1 MNLLRDTLS
10 IFWRFLALGCISFG
24 GPAAHIGYFQKT
36 FVERLHWLSQ
46 DDYGKLVAVSQ
57 FLPGPGSSQVG
68 FAIGLHRG
76 GLAGG
81 MAAFLGFTL
90 PSFCLMYGLAHYM
103 QSPASAGW
111 MPSVIQGLLLLAVVV
126 VADAVLT
133 MAKQFC
139 QSWYTRCIALT
150 SALLLISFST
160 IYLQF
165 ILLFT
170 AGLLGFFGHQYFVN
184 STQVSHQT
192 RSYHKTWLA
201 LFIFALL
208 FIASIFIQAN
218 YGSTNSPLLS
228 LAANFYQ
235 SGSLVFGGGHVVL
248 PLLQQNIEASLNT
261 EQFLFGYAAAQGV
274 PGPMFTLAAYLG
286 AQLLPTSPLFGAT
299 IATLSL
305 FLPGLLLIYAL
316 HQQWAMLS
324 ARVSIAGAM
333 AAINAAVVGL
343 LLSAWVNPVVSHG
356 INQLS
361 DVLVVVILF
370 AGYRLLKL
378 PIVLLILLSISYG
391 LAWL

>member
-1 MNLLRDTLS
+1 MNLLRDILS

-24 GPAAHIGYFQKT
+24 GPAAHIGYFQKA

-46 DDYGKLVAVSQ
+46 DDYGKLVGVSQ

-103 QSPASAGW
+103 QSPTSAGW
-111 MPSVIQGLLLLAVVV
+111 MTNVIQGLLLLAVVV

-139 QSWYTRCIALT
+139 QSWSTRSIALT
-150 SALLLISFST
+150 SGLLLISFSSV
-160 IYLQF
+160 YLQF
-165 ILLFT
+165 ILLCT
-170 AGLLGFFGHQYFVN
+170 AGLIGFFGHQYFVN
-184 STQVSHQT
+184 SPKANHQT
-192 RSYHKTWLA
+192 RPYRKTSLA
-201 LFIFALL
+201 LCIFGLL
-208 FIASIFIQAN
+208 FIISIFIQTTYSA
-218 YGSTNSPLLS
+218 TDRPILS

-248 PLLQQNIEASLNT
+248 PLLQQNIEAGINT
-261 EQFLFGYAAAQGV
+261 EQFLLGYAAAQGV
-274 PGPMFTLAAYLG
+274 PGPMFTLATYLG
-286 AQLLPTSPLFGAT
+286 AQLLPTSPLLGAI
-299 IATLSL
+299 IATFSL
-305 FLPGLLLIYAL
+305 FLPGLLLMYAL

-324 ARVSIAGAM
+324 ARASIAGAM

-343 LLSAWVNPVVSHG
+343 LLSAWVDPVASHG

-361 DVLVVVILF
+361 DVVVVIILF
-370 AGYRLLKL
+370 TAYRWLKL
-378 PIVLLILLSISYG
+378 PIALLILLSITYG
-391 LAWL
+391 LTWL